1 MNPLVAIPGYFDMAR
16 TRPGKR
22 PARAA
27 WDSGKYDDAFDAQVK
42 SKGGDPSKIG
52 IDDIDYNEP
61 KSIHE
66 GVRQMAGI
74 TKGDPSAFGSNS
86 TLQLNGKTSPG
97 EYRISVNPNA
107 DEAFLAH
114 ELGHIASRQSGFG
127 KLVRDLRDNPALAK
141 ALGQASMGAPLAL
154 AALIPGDD
162 DLAPALAASYL
173 AASPELLDEA
183 FATQNALAMM
193 NRAGSRATL
202 GQRGKLAG
210 AYLSYLGAPLA
221 AGLGGQIAGNL
232 ADDEVTALLGYGQ

>member
-1 MNPLVAIPGYFDMAR
+1 MNPLAAIPAYFDMAR
-16 TRPGKR
+16 VRPGKR

-27 WDSGKYDDAFDAQVK
+27 WDGGKYDDAFDAQVK
-42 SKGGDPSKIG
+42 SKGGDPSKVQIQHE
-52 IDDIDYNEP
+52 YNEP
-61 KSIHE
+61 ESIH
-66 GVRQMAGI
+66 
-74 TKGDPSAFGSNS
+74 KGMRDIVMGDSKYGSNEVS
-86 TLQLNGKTSPG
+86 SAYPDQD
-97 EYRISVNPNA
+97 RIRINPNA

-114 ELGHIASRQSGFG
+114 ELGHVASKQAGIG

-141 ALGQASMGAPLAL
+141 ALGQASLGAPLAL

-221 AGLGGQIAGNL
+221 AGLGGQIAGNF

>member
-1 MNPLVAIPGYFDMAR
+1 MNPLAAIPAYFDMAR
-16 TRPGKR
+16 VRPGKR

-27 WDSGKYDDAFDAQVK
+27 WDGGKYNDAFDAQVK
-42 SKGGDPSKIG
+42 SKGANP
-52 IDDIDYNEP
+52 DDIMFEIDFQKNDDLHKGVGQVVMGGPNADRFGVNEKLDSGP
-61 KSIHE
+61 NDH
-66 GVRQMAGI
+66 
-74 TKGDPSAFGSNS
+74 
-86 TLQLNGKTSPG
+86 
-97 EYRISVNPNA
+97 RIRINPNA

-114 ELGHIASRQSGFG
+114 EMGHVASRQAGLG
-127 KLVRDLRDNPALAK
+127 KLVRDLRSNPALAK
-141 ALGQASMGAPLAL
+141 ALGQASLGAPLAL

-221 AGLGGQIAGNL
+221 AGLGGQIAGNF

>member
-1 MNPLVAIPGYFDMAR
+1 MNPLAAIPAYFDMAR
-16 TRPGKR
+16 ARPGKR

-27 WDSGKYDDAFDAQVK
+27 WDSAKYDDAFDAQVK
-42 SKGGDPSKIG
+42 SKGGDPSI
-52 IDDIDYNEP
+52 IDIEDPVYTEP

-66 GVRQMAGI
+66 GVRQMMGLG
-74 TKGDPSAFGSNS
+74 KGRPDAFGSNHVPEGHPNA
-86 TLQLNGKTSPG
+86 TKI
-97 EYRISVNPNA
+97 RINPNA

-114 ELGHIASRQSGFG
+114 ELGHIASKQAGLG
-127 KLVRDLRDNPALAK
+127 KLVRNLRDNPALTK
-141 ALGQASMGAPLAL
+141 ALGQASLGAPLAL

-221 AGLGGQIAGNL
+221 AGLGGQIAGNF